1 MANGSPVRHGKTFP
15 VYDPSTEEV
24 IAEVPD
30 ANANDVDRAVAAP
43 KMPSRTARGRST
55 TAQERGRV
63 LFKLADAV
71 RQNAAALAE
80 LEARNSGK
88 PIVEAEYDMGDVAT
102 CFEYYGGLATKIS
115 GHVNPVPDNA
125 LSLSLK
131 EPVGVAGQIIPW
143 NYPLLMAAWK
153 LAPALAAGC
162 TCVLKPA
169 EQTPLTVLEL
179 AKHFDACGLPAGV
192 VNIITGFGETA
203 GAPLVRHPD
212 VNKIAFT
219 GSAAVGK
226 QIVKMAADT
235 VKRVTLEL
243 GGKSP
248 NIFFADADFE
258 AAIDGALFGVF
269 INQGE
274 VCSAGSR
281 ILVERSIYAS
291 SSKPWRKKRRP
302 SSSARRSSAKPRWV
316 RWSAKSNTI
325 ACAPIWRSARRKP
338 SWRRAATSRRAFA
351 KGYYV
356 EPTIFYDVDNS
367 ARIAREE
374 IFGPVAAVIPFE
386 DEADA
391 IRIANDTP
399 YGLAA
404 AVWSRDIFKAFR
416 VVKAI
421 RAGIVWVNHMQ
432 PTYVEAPWGGYKQ
445 SGFGRELGPWG
456 IEEYLET
463 KQVHINLNEAA
474 NRVVLRSGAIRI
486 THFNSRAR
494 ARRNCTDA
502 PRSKRV
508 PRGRFA
514 SHAGLCRQ
522 GRRRAD
528 RRCGRQPLHRF
539 RRRYRLPERGT
550 SRSRAWS
557 PRFTGRS
564 TVFCTPASWSRR
576 TRVTS
581 RWPKRMNALTPGDFA
596 KKTLF

>member
-1 MANGSPVRHGKTFP
+1 MPAGVKTEVRTYQMYVNGEWVESGSKKTFP

-24 IAEVPD
+24 IAHVPD
-30 ANANDVDRAVAAP
+30 ANGDDVHRAVAAAKAAFESGP
-43 KMPSRTARGRST
+43 WGQT

-63 LFKLADAV
+63 LFRLAEKI
-71 RQNAAALAE
+71 RQNAATLAE
-80 LEARNSGK
+80 VECRNSGK
-88 PIVEAEYDMGDVAT
+88 PIVEAEFDINDVAT
-102 CFEYYGGLATKIS
+102 CFEYYGGLATKIL
-115 GHVNPVPDNA
+115 GYVNPVPDNA
-125 LSLSLK
+125 MSLTLK

-169 EQTPLTVLEL
+169 EQTPLTVLEM
-179 AKHFDACGLPAGV
+179 AQWFEEVGIPAGV
-192 VNIITGFGETA
+192 VNVVTGFGETA
-203 GAPLVRHPD
+203 GAPLVAHPD

-226 QIVKMAADT
+226 IIVKQAAET

-281 ILVERSIYAS
+281 ILVQKPIYKKFVDAMAEKAKNIKLGAPLERETKMGPLVSKEQYERVCSYLEVGKKEAKLAS
-291 SSKPWRKKRRP
+291 GG
-302 SSSARRSSAKPRWV
+302 ARADK
-316 RWSAKSNTI
+316 
-325 ACAPIWRSARRKP
+325 
-338 SWRRAATSRRAFA
+338 FG
-351 KGYYV
+351 KGFYV
-356 EPTIFYDVDNS
+356 QPTIFYDVDNS

-374 IFGPVAAVIPFE
+374 IFGPVASVIPFE
-386 DEADA
+386 DEKDA
-391 IRIANDTP
+391 VKIANDSP

-404 AVWSRDIFKAFR
+404 AVWTRDIFKAFR
-416 VVKAI
+416 AVKSL

-463 KQVHINLNEAA
+463 KQVHINLNE
-474 NRVVLRSGAIRI
+474 
-486 THFNSRAR
+486 
-494 ARRNCTDA
+494 
-502 PRSKRV
+502 
-508 PRGRFA
+508 
-514 SHAGLCRQ
+514 
-522 GRRRAD
+522 
-528 RRCGRQPLHRF
+528 QPIGW
-539 RRRYRLPERGT
+539 Y
-550 SRSRAWS
+550 
-557 PRFTGRS
+557 
-564 TVFCTPASWSRR
+564 
-576 TRVTS
+576 
-581 RWPKRMNALTPGDFA
+581 
-596 KKTLF
+596 

>member
-1 MANGSPVRHGKTFP
+1 MNRYRMYINGEFVEARRGGWFP
-15 VYDPSTEEV
+15 VHDPSTEEI

-30 ANANDVDRAVAAP
+30 ADEHDVNLAVEAA
-43 KMPSRTARGRST
+43 RTAFDSGAWPQT
-55 TAQERGRV
+55 TAQERGRI
-63 LFKLADAV
+63 LLRLAE
-71 RQNAAALAE
+71 RIRKESAALAE
-80 LEARNSGK
+80 LESRNSGK
-88 PIVEAEYDMGDVAT
+88 PIVEAEYDMADVAT
-102 CFEYYGGLATKIS
+102 CFEYYGGLATKVM

-169 EQTPLTVLEL
+169 EQTPLTVLAMARWFAEV
-179 AKHFDACGLPAGV
+179 GLPPGV
-192 VNIITGFGETA
+192 VNIVTGFGETA

-226 QIVKMAADT
+226 LILKSAAESI
-235 VKRVTLEL
+235 KRVTLEL

-258 AAIDGALFGVF
+258 AAVDGALFGVF

-281 ILVERSIYAS
+281 ILVERSIYPRFVEAMTEKAKRIRLGAPLQRETKMGPLV
-291 SSKPWRKKRRP
+291 SKEQYERVRSYQELGKQEAKLAVGGGRP
-302 SSSARRSSAKPRWV
+302 E
-316 RWSAKSNTI
+316 
-325 ACAPIWRSARRKP
+325 
-338 SWRRAATSRRAFA
+338 AFG

-356 EPTIFYDVDNS
+356 EPTIFCDVDNS

-374 IFGPVAAVIPFE
+374 IFGPVAAVIPFQN
-386 DEADA
+386 EAEA

-404 AVWSRDIFKAFR
+404 AVWSRDISKAFR
-416 VVKAI
+416 VVKAL

-463 KQVHINLNEAA
+463 KQVHINLNE
-474 NRVVLRSGAIRI
+474 
-486 THFNSRAR
+486 
-494 ARRNCTDA
+494 
-502 PRSKRV
+502 
-508 PRGRFA
+508 
-514 SHAGLCRQ
+514 
-522 GRRRAD
+522 
-528 RRCGRQPLHRF
+528 QPIGW
-539 RRRYRLPERGT
+539 Y
-550 SRSRAWS
+550 
-557 PRFTGRS
+557 
-564 TVFCTPASWSRR
+564 
-576 TRVTS
+576 
-581 RWPKRMNALTPGDFA
+581 
-596 KKTLF
+596 

>member
-1 MANGSPVRHGKTFP
+1 MAVAAKSSTNTYPLWIGGKRIAGKGKVLDVF
-15 VYDPSTEEV
+15 DPSTEAV
-24 IAEVPD
+24 IAHVADATAQEVD
-30 ANANDVDRAVAAP
+30 AAVRAAHAAFP
-43 KMPSRTARGRST
+43 GWAAT

-63 LFKLADAV
+63 LFRIADKV
-71 RQNAAALAE
+71 RQEAAHLAE
-80 LEARNSGK
+80 MEARNSGK
-88 PIVEAEYDMGDVAT
+88 PIVEAEFDINDVAT

-131 EPVGVAGQIIPW
+131 EPIGVAGQIIPW
-143 NYPLLMAAWK
+143 NYPLLMATWK

-169 EQTPLTVLEL
+169 EQTPLTALEL
-179 AKHFDACGLPAGV
+179 ARHFESCGLPHGA
-192 VNIITGFGETA
+192 VNILTGFGETA

-219 GSAAVGK
+219 GSASVGK
-226 QIVKMAADT
+226 QIMKMAADT

-269 INQGE
+269 VNQGE

-281 ILVERSIYAS
+281 ILVERPIYNKFVDAMAAKAKTIKLGPPLQRETKMGPLVSKQQYDRVRSYLDVGKKEAKLAS
-291 SSKPWRKKRRP
+291 GGDRP
-302 SSSARRSSAKPRWV
+302 K
-316 RWSAKSNTI
+316 NI
-325 ACAPIWRSARRKP
+325 G
-338 SWRRAATSRRAFA
+338 

-374 IFGPVAAVIPFE
+374 IFGPVAAVIPF
-386 DEADA
+386 DSEAEA
-391 IRIANDTP
+391 IKIANDSP

-404 AVWSRDIFKAFR
+404 AVWTRDIFKAFR
-416 VVKAI
+416 AVKKI

-456 IEEYLET
+456 VEEYLET
-463 KQVHINLNEAA
+463 KQVFVNLDEAPI
-474 NRVVLRSGAIRI
+474 GW
-486 THFNSRAR
+486 
-494 ARRNCTDA
+494 
-502 PRSKRV
+502 
-508 PRGRFA
+508 
-514 SHAGLCRQ
+514 
-522 GRRRAD
+522 
-528 RRCGRQPLHRF
+528 
-539 RRRYRLPERGT
+539 Y
-550 SRSRAWS
+550 
-557 PRFTGRS
+557 
-564 TVFCTPASWSRR
+564 
-576 TRVTS
+576 
-581 RWPKRMNALTPGDFA
+581 
-596 KKTLF
+596 